1 MSRTRTL
8 DDDTVLDRA
17 TEIFWRRGYAATSMR
32 DLTEA
37 TGLSTAALYHRFN
50 DKEGLFLETLRRYAD
65 QGLTERFTRLSALE
79 SPLQAIRTFFDEL
92 IEMSVDDPEK
102 LGCLLVNTV
111 LDGAAT
117 SSAASALA
125 RERLGDVETFF
136 RTSLQRAHHAGVIE
150 PAIRPAMLAE
160 VFLATVLAIRVFA
173 RLDPDRSRLRRLADH
188 ALSPLTANKKTARR

>member
-1 MSRTRTL
+1 MPRPRTL
-8 DDDTVLDRA
+8 DDETVLDRA
-17 TEIFWRRGYAATSMR
+17 TPVFWRHGYAATSMR

-37 TGLSTAALYHRFN
+37 TGLSAAALYHRFN

-65 QGLTERFTRLSALE
+65 RGLTDRFARLSALE
-79 SPLQAIRTFFDEL
+79 SPLRAIRTFFDEL
-92 IEMSVDDPEK
+92 IDMSVDDPDR

-117 SSAASALA
+117 SSTASALA

-136 RTSLQRAHHAGVIE
+136 HANLQRAHNAGLIE
-150 PAIRPAMLAE
+150 PAIKPAVMAE
-160 VFLATVLAIRVFA
+160 ILLGTVLAIRVFA

-188 ALSPLTANKKTARR
+188 ALVHLSANKKAARR

>member
-37 TGLSTAALYHRFN
+37 TGLSSAALYHRFN

-65 QGLTERFTRLSALE
+65 QGLTERFARLSALE
-79 SPLQAIRTFFDEL
+79 SPLQAICTFFDEL
-92 IEMSVDDPEK
+92 IEMSVDDPDK

-111 LDGAAT
+111 LDGA
-117 SSAASALA
+117 
-125 RERLGDVETFF
+125 
-136 RTSLQRAHHAGVIE
+136 
-150 PAIRPAMLAE
+150 
-160 VFLATVLAIRVFA
+160 
-173 RLDPDRSRLRRLADH
+173 
-188 ALSPLTANKKTARR
+188 